1 MLGRLFGHAALA
13 APAAAVFSVGLV
25 RVAEPNRGGGESESA
40 ATGESRSLASVLAG
54 SSSYSFRGHQVA
66 LGGAAGAPT
75 AAPAPAPAPHAGKK
89 RDAMGTEVQRWA
101 DRLDRNVI
109 AGQIAEGCKCGCV
122 DTYATAG
129 DIIAQRTLQQK
140 KTGEQRRLFL
150 RGLLPGLLDAEKL
163 VGVELNWGDKNAP
176 ACVKGFALRHGFTP
190 AWTYNIIREFVKVRG
205 TRGERWVHAHG
216 KRAGGG
222 NRRRERGATG
232 SSCRGGVVA
241 SRRRRH
247 AATKA
252 SSRRGGV
259 APVRRAAASS
269 RGGGVVVAPRR
280 RRRAAA
286 ASSCRVVVPPRRRC
300 APRRRAR
307 ATRGW
312 SATPVGAYVTCV
324 PPPPL
329 LARPT

>member
-25 RVAEPNRGGGESESA
+25 RVAEPNRSGGESE

-54 SSSYSFRGHQVA
+54 SSSYSFSGHPVA

-75 AAPAPAPAPHAGKK
+75 AAPAPAPAPRAGQK

-101 DRLDRNVI
+101 DRLDRNAI

-163 VGVELNWGDKNAP
+163 IRVELNWGDKNAP

-190 AWTYNIIREFVKVRG
+190 AWTYNIIHEFVKVRS
-205 TRGERWVHAHG
+205 TRGVVALQWRRLGASSSRRSGVVAP
-216 KRAGGG
+216 
-222 NRRRERGATG
+222 RRRRRAATA
-232 SSCRGGVVA
+232 SSRCDDGVVA
-241 SRRRRH
+241 SRRRR
-247 AATKA
+247 
-252 SSRRGGV
+252 
-259 APVRRAAASS
+259 RAAAVR
-269 RGGGVVVAPRR
+269 RGAASLRRGGVVVAPRR
-280 RRRAAA
+280 RRRGAA
-286 ASSCRVVVPPRRRC
+286 ASSRRVVVV

-312 SATPVGAYVTCV
+312 SAKLVGAYMTFV

>member
-13 APAAAVFSVGLV
+13 APAAAVFSAGLV
-25 RVAEPNRGGGESESA
+25 RVAEPIRGGGESESA

-222 NRRRERGATG
+222 NRRRERGAAG

-259 APVRRAAASS
+259 VAPQRRRLAASS
-269 RGGGVVVAPRR
+269 SQRAIGPSNPAGTGFVLRIVGGLKAFVNLGLGCGPPR
-280 RRRAAA
+280 
-286 ASSCRVVVPPRRRC
+286 ASSVRSMP
-300 APRRRAR
+300 
-307 ATRGW
+307 
-312 SATPVGAYVTCV
+312 
-324 PPPPL
+324 
-329 LARPT
+329 

>member
-13 APAAAVFSVGLV
+13 APAAAVFGVGLV

-75 AAPAPAPAPHAGKK
+75 AAPAPAPAPHAGQK
-89 RDAMGTEVQRWA
+89 RNAMGTEVQRWA

-222 NRRRERGATG
+222 NRRRERGAAA
-232 SSCRGGVVA
+232 SSCRGGVDDDATASSRCDDGVVA
-241 SRRRRH
+241 PRRRRR
-247 AATKA
+247 AGA
-252 SSRRGGV
+252 SRGGV
-259 APVRRAAASS
+259 
-269 RGGGVVVAPRR
+269 VAPRRR

-286 ASSCRVVVPPRRRC
+286 ASSRRSGVVLPRRRR
-300 APRRRAR
+300 AAAASSRRGGARARREVGRRRRSAR
-307 ATRGW
+307 M
-312 SATPVGAYVTCV
+312 
-324 PPPPL
+324 
-329 LARPT
+329 

>member
-66 LGGAAGAPT
+66 LGGAARAPT
-75 AAPAPAPAPHAGKK
+75 AAPAPAPAPHAGQK
-89 RDAMGTEVQRWA
+89 RNAMGTEVQRWA

-216 KRAGGG
+216 KRA
-222 NRRRERGATG
+222 
-232 SSCRGGVVA
+232 RGGQQK
-241 SRRRRH
+241 
-247 AATKA
+247 T
-252 SSRRGGV
+252 
-259 APVRRAAASS
+259 
-269 RGGGVVVAPRR
+269 
-280 RRRAAA
+280 
-286 ASSCRVVVPPRRRC
+286 
-300 APRRRAR
+300 
-307 ATRGW
+307 
-312 SATPVGAYVTCV
+312 
-324 PPPPL
+324 
-329 LARPT
+329 

>member
-25 RVAEPNRGGGESESA
+25 RVAEPNRSGGESA

-66 LGGAAGAPT
+66 LGGAAAAPT
-75 AAPAPAPAPHAGKK
+75 AAPAPAPAPHAGQK
-89 RDAMGTEVQRWA
+89 RNAMGTEVQRWA

-216 KRAGGG
+216 KRAGGAT
-222 NRRRERGATG
+222 EDARGA
-232 SSCRGGVVA
+232 
-241 SRRRRH
+241 
-247 AATKA
+247 
-252 SSRRGGV
+252 
-259 APVRRAAASS
+259 
-269 RGGGVVVAPRR
+269 RR

-286 ASSCRVVVPPRRRC
+286 ASSRRDGVV
-300 APRRRAR
+300 
-307 ATRGW
+307 
-312 SATPVGAYVTCV
+312 TP
-324 PPPPL
+324 
-329 LARPT
+329 

>member
-13 APAAAVFSVGLV
+13 APAAAVFGVGLV

-66 LGGAAGAPT
+66 LGDAAGAPT
-75 AAPAPAPAPHAGKK
+75 AAPAPAPAPHAGQK
-89 RDAMGTEVQRWA
+89 RNAMGTEVQRWA

-163 VGVELNWGDKNAP
+163 IGVELNWGDKNAP

-190 AWTYNIIREFVKVRG
+190 AWTYNTIREFVKARGRAARDGCTRTESGRGRATEDVRG
-205 TRGERWVHAHG
+205 A
-216 KRAGGG
+216 
-222 NRRRERGATG
+222 RRRRRAAA
-232 SSCRGGVVA
+232 A
-241 SRRRRH
+241 STTTRRRRH
-247 AATKA
+247 AATTA
-252 SSRRGGV
+252 SSRRGGVV
-259 APVRRAAASS
+259 APVRRAAASLS
-269 RGGGVVVAPRR
+269 RRGGVV
-280 RRRAAA
+280 
-286 ASSCRVVVPPRRRC
+286 

-312 SATPVGAYVTCV
+312 SATPVGAHVTCV